1 MSLTPSLGTRRLSAA
16 LQILKLQAEIQDV
29 MSKAEAAGEE
39 GDVDVAQEL
48 MEKVLRE
55 YIHEID
61 KKISKGHRVRA
72 PYTLEPQGLF

>member
-48 MEKVLRE
+48 MEKVEELQR
-55 YIHEID
+55 
-61 KKISKGHRVRA
+61 KKASVQGKLVFEAGMEA
-72 PYTLEPQGLF
+72 PGQWLGG